1 MGHSVCNW
9 TFKYGNHCII
19 PACRPINCSTY
30 SHSLHVEGD
39 MLWCLLSNATDE
51 KLIPRRLSWA
61 WVNETGHERQF
72 NNFWSN
78 TDLAGAQVLKESNPL
93 ACAISGITNQTV
105 TIKCNYSNPIGAQ
118 KYDLWI
124 KGKKANNRIKHPLGL
139 KNTTYFEI
147 PCNSNL
153 RHKGDGPFGNGTWA
167 LKGHYWIC
175 GHHAYRKLPNNW
187 SGTCYVGYICP
198 FYFLLPEGNG
208 DSLGVRI
215 YDDLNRHRRSID
227 TSITGGSDQTW
238 GNDKWTPQRII
249 RHYGPATW
257 NPSEWISGAREPIYN
272 LNRIIRLQAVLE
284 IITNETAHALDLLAD
299 QATQM

>member
-1 MGHSVCNW
+1 MSDPSDVNIGNNTLYWNEEISPWKIQVPEKGEYCLNQNHSNGVFVGHSVCNW

-124 KGKKANNRIKHPLGL
+124 KGKKGKQ
-139 KNTTYFEI
+139 
-147 PCNSNL
+147 SN
-153 RHKGDGPFGNGTWA
+153 
-167 LKGHYWIC
+167 
-175 GHHAYRKLPNNW
+175 
-187 SGTCYVGYICP
+187 
-198 FYFLLPEGNG
+198 
-208 DSLGVRI
+208 
-215 YDDLNRHRRSID
+215 
-227 TSITGGSDQTW
+227 
-238 GNDKWTPQRII
+238 
-249 RHYGPATW
+249 
-257 NPSEWISGAREPIYN
+257 
-272 LNRIIRLQAVLE
+272 
-284 IITNETAHALDLLAD
+284 
-299 QATQM
+299 